1 MYDAIFMYMFVM
13 YTRYVLS
20 PPSRLILV
28 MTPIWML
35 SFDGLI
41 FSFSSDYNEVLLTM
55 LGAD

>member
-1 MYDAIFMYMFVM
+1 MYDAIFMYMYVM

-20 PPSRLILV
+20 PPSRLNLV

-35 SFDGLI
+35 LLDGLI
-41 FSFSSDYNEVLLTM
+41 FSFSSDSNEVLLTI